1 MEMIL
6 KQIEQADEVLLNQVI
21 IAVINRYD
29 ALTSDREGWFLSL
42 STDPQ
47 IRKQEMEG
55 IINLIRQM

>member
-47 IRKQEMEG
+47 IRKQEIEG